1 RVDDALTNVQTLV
14 VLDHQRT
21 RTLNRATF
29 SLPAASFAEGDG
41 TLVSLEG
48 RAQRFFQV
56 FEPGYLRPE
65 ARIHES
71 WRWLHG
77 LSTKLNGDTP
87 GDITLDQV
95 TAACSQAYPDL
106 VKIPAAA
113 PGAAFR
119 IEGLRLAR
127 EPHRYSGRTS
137 MRANRS
143 VSEPRVPQD
152 PDTAFAFSM
161 EGYSGF
167 RHPHQQVPFAWAP
180 GWNSPQA
187 WNKFTDEVGGHL
199 RGGDPGIRLLDP
211 RPGQYHYECDIPAA
225 FQPSDTDYRPIVLP
239 RLFGGEETSVRAEP
253 IRQRMEPPVLL
264 LSEADATAL
273 GAEPG
278 GLVTVTG
285 EQACVTLPAR
295 MQADWP
301 RGLVG
306 LPAGSVPAGIAT
318 GPVTLTAGPG
328 SRPTAGEEV
337 RP

>member
-1 RVDDALTNVQTLV
+1 MALAAAKV
-14 VLDHQRT
+14 VIVADHQQS
-21 RTLNRATF
+21 AT
-29 SLPAASFAEGDG
+29 SAKAHLILPVASFAEGDG

-71 WRWLHG
+71 WRWLHT
-77 LSTKLNGDTP
+77 LSAKLRGDTP

-95 TAACSQAYPDL
+95 TLACSRSCSDL
-106 VKIPAAA
+106 ELITAAA
-113 PGAAFR
+113 PDAGFR

-137 MRANRS
+137 MRANQS

-152 PDTAFAFSM
+152 PDTALAFSM

-199 RGGDPGIRLLDP
+199 RGGDPGIRLREP
-211 RPGQYHYECDIPAA
+211 QPGHYHYDGDIPAA
-225 FQPSDTDYRPIVLP
+225 YQPSGTDYQALVLP
-239 RLFGGEETSVRAEP
+239 RLFGGEETSALAEP
-253 IRQRMEPPVLL
+253 IRQRVEPPVLL
-264 LSEADATAL
+264 LSETDATAL
-273 GAEPG
+273 GAELG
-278 GLVTVTG
+278 GLVTVKG

-295 MQADWP
+295 VQVDWP
-301 RGLVG
+301 LGLVG
-306 LPAGSVPAGIAT
+306 LPAGCVPMGIAD

-328 SRPTAGEEV
+328 STPGAVCEV